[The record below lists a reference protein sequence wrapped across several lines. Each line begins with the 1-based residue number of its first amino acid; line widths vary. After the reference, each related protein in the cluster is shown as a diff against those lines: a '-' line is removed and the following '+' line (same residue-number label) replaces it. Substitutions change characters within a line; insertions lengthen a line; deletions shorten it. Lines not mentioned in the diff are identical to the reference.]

1 MKYSVIYA
9 CTLASNGKGFKS
21 IAIVYIV
28 RRISKER
35 VAHGLLRGRRGRT
48 FYRFLM
54 SVVNSF
60 LRPS

>member
-1 MKYSVIYA
+1 MECGVICA
-9 CTLASNGKGFKS
+9 RTSAGNGKGFKS
-21 IAIVYIV
+21 IAVVHMV

-60 LRPS
+60 LRPG